1 MDLFSILKWVVIGI
15 GVILVIGMFGY
26 VKVPT
31 DKIAVISGFYQRRVK
46 GKVAFYL
53 RWFERIDYVDLSVF
67 SVDVN
72 TSVPV
77 PTNDFINIRV
87 DAVVNLQIDETPNV
101 LDLAIKNFLN
111 RKSGDIANSVKD
123 ILEGNLR
130 EIVGQLKII
139 EMVQNRKGF
148 NEKVQENVTPDLREM
163 GLKSKSY

>member
-15 GVILVIGMFGY
+15 GVILFIGMFGY

-72 TSVPV
+72 T
-77 PTNDFINIRV
+77 
-87 DAVVNLQIDETPNV
+87 
-101 LDLAIKNFLN
+101 
-111 RKSGDIANSVKD
+111 
-123 ILEGNLR
+123 
-130 EIVGQLKII
+130 
-139 EMVQNRKGF
+139 
-148 NEKVQENVTPDLREM
+148 
-163 GLKSKSY
+163 